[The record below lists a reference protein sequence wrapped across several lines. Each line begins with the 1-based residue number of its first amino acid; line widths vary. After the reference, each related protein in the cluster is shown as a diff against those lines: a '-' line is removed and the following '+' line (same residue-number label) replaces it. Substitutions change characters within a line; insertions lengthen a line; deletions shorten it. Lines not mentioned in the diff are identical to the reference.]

1 MSERLKDFDQ
11 AIDIMVHNYQWMIDS
26 EKRSKTELHAKNY
39 ADYREF
45 IVEAY
50 KKALERVEEL
60 EKINYDLK
68 SLYIHLEKTTERY
81 KQALEFYADEN
92 NWITPSKDVVLMDG
106 EPETVEGPP
115 LAIEDS
121 GENARQAL
129 GWEE

>member
-50 KKALERVEEL
+50 KKALERAETLERLREEDSTYYNEL
-60 EKINYDLK
+60 LTKLREQN
-68 SLYIHLEKTTERY
+68 ERY
-81 KQALEFYADEN
+81 KQALEFYADEDN
-92 NWITPSKDVVLMDG
+92 YCVSFEDDY
-106 EPETVEGPP
+106 EPILQDNGDT
-115 LAIEDS
+115 
-121 GENARQAL
+121 ARQAL
-129 GWEE
+129 GQEERK